1 MDKFGRKKL
10 LMAGGL
16 GMCVCH
22 IIVAAIIGKYQGNFG
37 NHKNAGWAGVAF
49 IYVGVHD
56 RQINIAKSLKRTR
69 FLLPILPTPGARLDG
84 YYPLRS
90 SQPPSGLRRCL
101 LLHPL

>member
-10 LMAGGL
+10 LIVGGL

-37 NHKNAGWAGVAF
+37 EHKGAGWAGVAF
-49 IYVGVHD
+49 IYVRVSD
-56 RQINIAKSLKRTR
+56 RRINVEKSLKHPR

-90 SQPPSGLRRCL
+90 SQPPSGLRPCPS
-101 LLHPL
+101 LHPL